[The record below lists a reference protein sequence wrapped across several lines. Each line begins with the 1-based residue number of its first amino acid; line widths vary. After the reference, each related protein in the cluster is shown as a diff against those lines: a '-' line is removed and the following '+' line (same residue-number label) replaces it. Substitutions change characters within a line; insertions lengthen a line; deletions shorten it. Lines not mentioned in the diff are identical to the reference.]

1 MVAGGAADGPT
12 AATPRPAKARAG
24 RSHSTLRA
32 LLKEAE
38 KDLAR
43 LEGMR
48 QRLEADVAE
57 AAGGSDHMG
66 LQRLGAELATVHTDL
81 AAAEERWLAV
91 SEELEAR

>member
-1 MVAGGAADGPT
+1 
-12 AATPRPAKARAG
+12 
-24 RSHSTLRA
+24 

-43 LEGMR
+43 LDSAR
-48 QRLEADVAE
+48 QRLEADVAD
-57 AAGGSDHMG
+57 AAARNDHVA
-66 LQRLGAELATVHTDL
+66 LQRLGADLGSIQTDL